1 MNLFWAGPTCGYTK
15 SVIITPMFDLLGG
28 IKRKS
33 RQNPFS
39 MLNEKRRNRA
49 EVRARPRSCRRKK
62 VNPAIRS
69 ACGIAAGNRADSH
82 KVRWPRY
89 AS

>member
-33 RQNPFS
+33 RQKPLS
-39 MLNEKRRNRA
+39 MLKEKEGNGPKCEPGLVSAGER
-49 EVRARPRSCRRKK
+49 K

-69 ACGIAAGNRADSH
+69 ACGIAAGNRAGSR
-82 KVRWPRY
+82 KVQWPRY